1 MRTLGTIV
9 GTKLPRETQLGTMNT
24 HLDRM
29 VRLIVGPA
37 QPTSA
42 EVKVAET
49 IRTIQ
54 PLLAKAQDY
63 IRLPVTEPNTADA
76 NAVATAADPNA
87 PKPPAPDPN
96 APATAAAD
104 PNAPAAV
111 AAGADASTGAVIDPN
126 RIALAAVINEL
137 LVELQHTLDQKKAV
151 EQVLA
156 DTQNRYDMAVA
167 DMQKTKETLNAKVGE
182 YRQQVDQ
189 INADY
194 NDLKLLV
201 QRNSDEQIKILLDRV
216 EKAEASARQFNADL
230 LKNQAE
236 LNVAQNMLQ
245 EALTEVGKIKPAPDQ
260 EAAAFR
266 PDGKVILVD
275 DSAGVIRINLGA
287 DDRVYRGLTFSV
299 YDKAAGIPRD
309 GKPKAEV
316 EVFAVDQKVCAARI
330 LFGTGEEPGE
340 HRRSHR
346 QFDLGQR
353 QGKQLRDRRRI

>member
-1 MRTLGTIV
+1 
-9 GTKLPRETQLGTMNT
+9 MN
-24 HLDRM
+24 
-29 VRLIVGPA
+29 
-37 QPTSA
+37 
-42 EVKVAET
+42 K
-49 IRTIQ
+49 
-54 PLLAKAQDY
+54 
-63 IRLPVTEPNTADA
+63 
-76 NAVATAADPNA
+76 
-87 PKPPAPDPN
+87 
-96 APATAAAD
+96 
-104 PNAPAAV
+104 
-111 AAGADASTGAVIDPN
+111 
-126 RIALAAVINEL
+126 L

-236 LNVAQNMLQ
+236 LNVARNMLQ
-245 EALTEVGKIKPAPDQ
+245 EALTEVGKIKPVPDQ

-316 EVFAVDQKVCAARI
+316 EVFAVDQKVCAAGS
-330 LFGTGEEPGE
+330 F
-340 HRRSHR
+340 
-346 QFDLGQR
+346 
-353 QGKQLRDRRRI
+353 RDRRRTR